1 MWQELR
7 GLNSADGVIDQLAEF
22 VTLFFG
28 DRGSQVLNFN
38 QPLTDENNLG
48 DFRDTGDP
56 RVADKLRIESQ
67 QTGWFFW
74 VAIGRSLPL
83 QEAATAIELA
93 DGIDIGHEVIAAAK
107 RLNHFDL

>member
-1 MWQELR
+1 MGGYSVNKFVKQTKVFCPWPPYQGGRGEILPTQTKSNVGTTAAWVLRKPDSTVWQELR

-48 DFRDTGDP
+48 
-56 RVADKLRIESQ
+56 
-67 QTGWFFW
+67 
-74 VAIGRSLPL
+74 
-83 QEAATAIELA
+83 
-93 DGIDIGHEVIAAAK
+93 
-107 RLNHFDL
+107 